1 MKMFKKQAK
10 AETVICPSLGPLE
23 LDILKLLWKEP
34 RSVVRGI
41 MIELNKNRSKQ
52 DKLAYTTVMTI
63 MRRLMDKGLLTRT
76 KESRSYIY
84 APTQPPHEFI
94 SKVVDKAITEVV
106 ELYGDDAISAFK
118 QRVEHL

>member
-1 MKMFKKQAK
+1 MFKKQVK
-10 AETVICPSLGPLE
+10 PETVICPSLGPLE
-23 LDILKLLWKEP
+23 LDILKLVWKEP
-34 RSVVRGI
+34 RSVVRDI
-41 MIELNKNRSKQ
+41 MIKLNKNRSKQ

-84 APTQPPHEFI
+84 APTQPPQEFI

-106 ELYGDDAISAFK
+106 ELYGDEAISAFK